1 MNKFWKWVRNKAPDG
16 AEQESEERTLF
27 LNGAIASESWFD
39 DDVTPALFKSD
50 LESGKGDITV
60 WINSP
65 GGDCF
70 AAAQIY
76 NMLRDYKGRVTVKI
90 DSLAASAASVIAM
103 AGDNVLISPT
113 GMFMI
118 HNPSTVAMGDHSDLS
133 KAIDMLNEVK
143 ESIINA
149 YQTKTGLSRNK
160 LSKLMEDET
169 WMDANK
175 AVEMHFA
182 DGIIERN
189 RAEPV
194 EEKDGEPEKEKG
206 EETETEKTEEG
217 QEPDEEK
224 EPEREKT
231 SGMLF
236 STHPFELAVTN
247 QILSYVRT
255 HAVHDSINPVT
266 DEKLSVE
273 EKETQEGEPVTGDTP
288 VQEETPAEE
297 ALNAGDA
304 APAETRIEVAK
315 CYQRLK
321 SMKDAF

>member
-1 MNKFWKWVRNKAPDG
+1 MSVLHIRHKRKRSLTKALQMILIHRKRRMTMKKFWRWATNRIRDQAG
-16 AEQESEERTLF
+16 EEAEERALF

-39 DDVTPALFKSD
+39 DDVTPAIFKD
-50 LESGKGDITV
+50 ELNAGKGNITV

-76 NMLRDYKGRVTVKI
+76 NMLRDYKGHVTVKI

-103 AGDNVLISPT
+103 AGDEVLISPT

-118 HNPSTVAMGDHSDLS
+118 HNPSTVAMGDHGDLE

-143 ESIINA
+143 NSIINA
-149 YQTKTGLSRNK
+149 YQAKTGMSRAK

-175 AVEMHFA
+175 AVEFGFA
-182 DGIIERN
+182 DDVIHRN
-189 RAEPV
+189 DPAEIPIG
-194 EEKDGEPEKEKG
+194 K
-206 EETETEKTEEG
+206 
-217 QEPDEEK
+217 PDEEDPD
-224 EPEREKT
+224 EDPDEKT
-231 SGMLF
+231 PDKEEPDKEEEDPKKRKPDDPDKEDQYDGFLF
-236 STHPFELAVTN
+236 ATHPFELAVTN
-247 QILSYVRT
+247 QLISY
-255 HAVHDSINPVT
+255 A
-266 DEKLSVE
+266 
-273 EKETQEGEPVTGDTP
+273 KEH
-288 VQEETPAEE
+288 
-297 ALNAGDA
+297 
-304 APAETRIEVAK
+304 APAEDTRIKAAD